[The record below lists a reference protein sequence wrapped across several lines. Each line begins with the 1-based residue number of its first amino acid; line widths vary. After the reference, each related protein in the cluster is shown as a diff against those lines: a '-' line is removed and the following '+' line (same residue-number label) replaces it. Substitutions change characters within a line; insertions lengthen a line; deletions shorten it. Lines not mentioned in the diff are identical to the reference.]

1 MKERLK
7 KIDRLI
13 KVQRHLHRSAEIR
26 LANLQR
32 REDEL
37 KAAQEDLLRTM
48 GDADVLHGLFVDVI
62 AKRMRM
68 LALEE
73 TKTHAAIIDQKAVA
87 TEKAL
92 QVKRGEKLFSR
103 LEEEVRRDQ
112 EKTDLIAVLEAM
124 IGRTSTSLP

>member
-1 MKERLK
+1 MKDRHK

-13 KVQRHLHRSAEIR
+13 KVQKHLHRSAEIR
-26 LANLQR
+26 LASLQR

-37 KAAQEDLLRTM
+37 KAAQEEILQTM
-48 GDADVLHGLFVDVI
+48 GDADALHGLFVDVI

-73 TKTHAAIIDQKAVA
+73 TRTQAAIIDQKAVA

-103 LEEEVRRDQ
+103 LQEEVRRDQ
-112 EKTDLIAVLEAM
+112 EKADLIAVLEAM
-124 IGRTSTSLP
+124 VGRDGTSLP

>member
-1 MKERLK
+1 MKDRHK

-13 KVQRHLHRSAEIR
+13 KVQKHLHRSAEIR
-26 LANLQR
+26 LASLQR

-37 KAAQEDLLRTM
+37 KAAQEELLQTM
-48 GDADVLHGLFVDVI
+48 GDADALHGLFVDVI

-73 TKTHAAIIDQKAVA
+73 TRTQAAIIDQKAVA

-103 LEEEVRRDQ
+103 LQEEVRRDQ
-112 EKTDLIAVLEAM
+112 EKADLIAVLEAM
-124 IGRTSTSLP
+124 VGRDGTSLP